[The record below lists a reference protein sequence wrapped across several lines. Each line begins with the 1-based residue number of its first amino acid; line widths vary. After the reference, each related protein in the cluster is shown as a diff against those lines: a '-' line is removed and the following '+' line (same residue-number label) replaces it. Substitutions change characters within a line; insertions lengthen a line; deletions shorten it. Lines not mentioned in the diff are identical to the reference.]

1 MTGKTLE
8 HILDRM
14 KKDEI
19 VYHIKIN
26 ELEKKVKY
34 LDSGIN

>member
-1 MTGKTLE
+1 
-8 HILDRM
+8 M

-34 LDSGIN
+34 LDSGMNEFDRKNFQLN